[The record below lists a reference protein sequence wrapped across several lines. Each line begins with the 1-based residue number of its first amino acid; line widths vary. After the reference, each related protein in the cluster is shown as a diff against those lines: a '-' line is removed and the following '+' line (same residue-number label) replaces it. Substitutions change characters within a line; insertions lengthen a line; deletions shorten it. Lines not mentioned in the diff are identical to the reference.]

1 MAYLTSA
8 RSNCR
13 RRAKVGEITMD
24 NELLNAK
31 IAALEGKRPLARAM
45 KNKPGLYCS
54 PVLRDP
60 AAAPSAR
67 AVRPTAPSVPGSRL
81 LDFVPRRGFEAC
93 IRLRAPHHTFKSSG
107 AYATAP
113 RMRPAPYAPARAA
126 PSASPAV
133 AILLVHVKAR
143 RRVVGAPGVRP
154 HSRGRYQPACGGS
167 AYDAHVQGAD
177 ITLHPVHVDELE
189 WQMKVAVVILNP
201 TFLVFIQLVAT

>member
-1 MAYLTSA
+1 LRRKYIAAPHAGAHTESRFVQIIKYNLQPRGTTLSQSATSDQTKSMAYLTSA

-93 IRLRAPHHTFKSSG
+93 IRLRAHRTTPSSPVVRTPPLRVCVRLRTLPQG
-107 AYATAP
+107 
-113 RMRPAPYAPARAA
+113 RLRQRHRQS
-126 PSASPAV
+126 PSCS
-133 AILLVHVKAR
+133 
-143 RRVVGAPGVRP
+143 
-154 HSRGRYQPACGGS
+154 S
-167 AYDAHVQGAD
+167 
-177 ITLHPVHVDELE
+177 T
-189 WQMKVAVVILNP
+189 
-201 TFLVFIQLVAT
+201 